1 MRGGEAFTVD
11 VLQLWL
17 SHETI
22 SLRNFNSKT
31 VDMNKHAE
39 YKKDWFI
46 YQQTNVE
53 KTARLGGWKLDEIDH
68 FYQT

>member
-1 MRGGEAFTVD
+1 
-11 VLQLWL
+11 
-17 SHETI
+17 
-22 SLRNFNSKT
+22 
-31 VDMNKHAE
+31 MNKHAE